1 MVDMQALGA
10 VGLKDVITVPSTELE
25 LRLKEVFCASPMIL
39 FGLWRLSV

>member
-25 LRLKEVFCASPMIL
+25 LWLKEVFCAAPMIL
-39 FGLWRLSV
+39 FGL